1 MSLRAKD
8 FRRLADLTKICLYN
22 HLRLPP
28 PAESPY
34 FDMLLAAF
42 NTYASTNEG
51 KVLQLINREPGAL
64 SGFTTL
70 QDKAFLTL
78 LDNAPTGKS
87 EMPKGLRFLDRP
99 SSKEKKLSHL
109 VTVLAVVT
117 AKPELKHSTFSS
129 DREYRDLISY
139 VTTYLPKRESFDIPL
154 PPSGIFQFSDAPD
167 APNTEHLELERILSR
182 FFLVE
187 RVTTEVPFFN
197 SSVRNTSYDRKQSDI
212 KSLGSIVDQLLVVP
226 SNIEDLR
233 FLTLVGF
240 SLKENDQD
248 NGLSTISS
256 LGCFP
261 RRTSTRTS
269 SCR

>member
-1 MSLRAKD
+1 
-8 FRRLADLTKICLYN
+8 
-22 HLRLPP
+22 
-28 PAESPY
+28 
-34 FDMLLAAF
+34 MLLAAF

-139 VTTYLPKRESFDIPL
+139 VTTYLPQEHSFDIP
-154 PPSGIFQFSDAPD
+154 FATVVREQAVT
-167 APNTEHLELERILSR
+167 AATPNTEHKELEKVLSR
-182 FFLVE
+182 FFRVE
-187 RVTTEVPFFN
+187 RVINEVPFLEGRVWNN
-197 SSVRNTSYDRKQSDI
+197 SKMRKKLSAI
-212 KSLGSIVDQLLVVP
+212 KSLGSIFDQLLVVP
-226 SNIEDLR
+226 SNIEDWDFQKLA
-233 FLTLVGF
+233 G
-240 SLKENDQD
+240 
-248 NGLSTISS
+248 ISS
-256 LGCFP
+256 
-261 RRTSTRTS
+261 RRRL
-269 SCR
+269 R